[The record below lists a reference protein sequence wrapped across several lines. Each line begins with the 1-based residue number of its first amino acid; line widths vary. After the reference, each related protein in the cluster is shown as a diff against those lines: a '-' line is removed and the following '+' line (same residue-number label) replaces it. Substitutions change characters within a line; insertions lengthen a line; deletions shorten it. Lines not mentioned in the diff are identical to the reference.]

1 MTPRSNS
8 VSGGLSFNC
17 AETWP
22 NSVAAPVRTTTALA
36 APLTTW
42 VPMNRVLVRLARARV
57 RRQDA
62 GLFLHREGLAGE
74 GRFVHEQVLG
84 LQDEAIAGDD
94 VPGVEDHHVAGHHLL
109 HGNFLG
115 LALTPHRG
123 LDLDDGQ
130 ELGHGVGGA
139 PLLPETQQAAH
150 QQDGQDDEGVGMVA
164 QGKGKQ
170 AGEDQDEDDG
180 TFVLRQQQGEGVG
193 AFLGLEEIGAR
204 LGPGAARPRRGSS
217 PGAKCPVGPAD
228 QPWGLLQKGFTGG

>member
-1 MTPRSNS
+1 MARA
-8 VSGGLSFNC
+8 VSG
-17 AETWP
+17 
-22 NSVAAPVRTTTALA
+22 
-36 APLTTW
+36 
-42 VPMNRVLVRLARARV
+42 
-57 RRQDA
+57 RQDP

-109 HGNFLG
+109 HGDFQG
-115 LALTPHRG
+115 FALPPHHG

-150 QQDGQDDEGVGMVA
+150 QQNGQDDEGVGVVA

-180 TFVLRQQQGEGVG
+180 AFVLRQQQGEGVG
-193 AFLGLEEIGAR
+193 AFLGPEEIGAR
-204 LGPGAARPRRGSS
+204 LGQALPGLVRAQALRRSAQLGQQVSGGTAPKGLHRWLIHAEILFFQVDDMAGRSRPIL
-217 PGAKCPVGPAD
+217 P
-228 QPWGLLQKGFTGG
+228 